1 MLLTKGE
8 TPAVTRIAPV
18 TARLALGAAL
28 ISVVAFGQVA
38 AHAQASGPV
47 IVSLTLNGVVDPF
60 TSDYITSNVARA
72 QANGAEAVLLTID
85 TPGGLGSSMNEITQ
99 SFLTS
104 SIPVIAY
111 VAPSGARAASAGA
124 FILLS
129 APVAAMAP
137 ATNVGASTPI
147 GLSGGDISGTL
158 GEKVRN
164 DAAASMRT
172 IEQTYGRN
180 ADLAETFVT
189 EAASI
194 TAEEALQNHV
204 IDLIAPSTQD
214 LLTQLDGRSVRLGNG
229 TDVTLRTAGAVL
241 QDQKMG
247 GFVDFLHTLLD
258 PNLAFIFFWIG
269 LGLIVLELIIPGH
282 VFSGTIGTILLILSI
297 ASFGLL
303 PVRFIGILFLIASVV
318 SFVIELKAP
327 GLGIWGALGLI
338 FLLLGGWFLYDRSG
352 GVSVSPWALLGV
364 AAFAGVF
371 FGIVVAAALKM
382 RHQPSIWNRSVVG
395 QEGVALAAGVGPKGG
410 VVRVASEEWRAV
422 APSGPI
428 EGGAKIR
435 VTSLDGLVLTVEPS
449 NGEHADLP
457 DASTTTS
464 STTPS
469 STTTSSTTA
478 PSTTAPSTNLE
489 GGTN

>member
-1 MLLTKGE
+1 MLLTEGE
-8 TPAVTRIAPV
+8 TPVVTRMATAI
-18 TARLALGAAL
+18 ARLLLGVTVLSVAAL
-28 ISVVAFGQVA
+28 GQVA
-38 AHAQASGPV
+38 AHAQTSGPV
-47 IVSLTLNGVVDPF
+47 IVSLTLDGVVDPF
-60 TSDYITSNVARA
+60 TADYITSNVARA
-72 QANGAEAVLLTID
+72 QADGAEAVLLRID
-85 TPGGLGSSMNEITQ
+85 TPGGLGSSMNQITQ

-104 SIPVIAY
+104 GIPVIAY

-180 ADLAETFVT
+180 ADVAETFVT

-194 TAEEALQNHV
+194 TAEEALQSHV
-204 IDLIAPSTQD
+204 IDLIAPSAQD
-214 LLTQLDGRSVRLGNG
+214 LLAQLDGTSVRLGDG
-229 TDVTLRTAGAVL
+229 THVTLHTTGAVL
-241 QDQKMG
+241 QDQTMG
-247 GFVDFLHTLLD
+247 GFVNFLHTLLD

-282 VFSGTIGTILLILSI
+282 IFSGTIGTILLILSI

-303 PVRFIGILFLIASVV
+303 PVRFIGVVLLIASVV
-318 SFVIELKAP
+318 CFVIELKAP
-327 GLGIWGALGLI
+327 GLGIWGALGLL

-352 GVSVSPWALLGV
+352 GVSVSPWALIGV
-364 AAFAGVF
+364 AAFASVF

-428 EGGAKIR
+428 EGGAPVR
-435 VTSLDGLVLTVEPS
+435 VISLDGLVLTVEPS
-449 NGEHADLP
+449 DGQHTNPP

-464 STTPS
+464 SSTAS
-469 STTTSSTTA
+469 STN
-478 PSTTAPSTNLE
+478 PE

>member
-1 MLLTKGE
+1 MEGAT
-8 TPAVTRIAPV
+8 TSVTRIAS
-18 TARLALGAAL
+18 TSARLLLGATL
-28 ISVVAFGQVA
+28 IWVAASGQVA
-38 AHAQASGPV
+38 AHAGTSAPV
-47 IVSLTLNGVVDPF
+47 IVSLTLSGVVDPF
-60 TSDYITSNVARA
+60 TADYITSNVARA
-72 QANGAEAVLLTID
+72 QADGAEAVLLRID
-85 TPGGLGSSMNEITQ
+85 TPGGLGSSMSEITQ

-104 SIPVIAY
+104 PIPVIAY

-172 IEQTYGRN
+172 IQQTYGRN

-189 EAASI
+189 DAASI
-194 TAEEALQNHV
+194 TAEEALQQKV
-204 IDLIAPSTQD
+204 IDLIARSTQD
-214 LLTQLDGRSVRLGNG
+214 LVAQLDGKDVRLGNG
-229 TDVTLRTAGAVL
+229 THVTLHTAGAVL
-241 QDQKMG
+241 QDHSMG
-247 GFVDFLHTLLD
+247 GFVDLLHNLLD

-282 VFSGTIGTILLILSI
+282 IFSGTIGTILLILSI

-318 SFVIELKAP
+318 CFVIELKAP
-327 GLGIWGALGLI
+327 GLGIWGALGLL

-352 GVSVSPWALLGV
+352 GVSVSPWALVGV

-371 FGIVVAAALKM
+371 FGIVVAAALRL
-382 RHQPSIWNRSVVG
+382 RHQPSIWSRSVVG

-428 EGGAKIR
+428 QGGAR
-435 VTSLDGLVLTVEPS
+435 VRVIALDGLVLTVEPS
-449 NGEHADLP
+449 AEHAEP
-457 DASTTTS
+457 EASTAASSSTTS
-464 STTPS
+464 SS
-469 STTTSSTTA
+469 TA
-478 PSTTAPSTNLE
+478 PSTDPE
-489 GGTN
+489 GGSN

>member
-1 MLLTKGE
+1 MEGAT
-8 TPAVTRIAPV
+8 TSVTRIAS
-18 TARLALGAAL
+18 TSARLLLGATL
-28 ISVVAFGQVA
+28 IWVAASGQVA
-38 AHAQASGPV
+38 AHAGTSGPV

-60 TSDYITSNVARA
+60 TADYITSNVARA
-72 QANGAEAVLLTID
+72 RADGAEAVLLTID

-104 SIPVIAY
+104 TIPVIAY

-172 IEQTYGRN
+172 IQQTYGRN

-189 EAASI
+189 DAASI
-194 TAEEALQNHV
+194 TAEEALQQKV
-204 IDLIAPSTQD
+204 INLIARSTQD
-214 LLTQLDGRSVRLGNG
+214 LVAQLDGKDVRLGNG
-229 TDVTLRTAGAVL
+229 THVTLHTAGAVL
-241 QDQKMG
+241 QDHSMG
-247 GFVDFLHTLLD
+247 GFVDFLHNLLD

-282 VFSGTIGTILLILSI
+282 IFSGTIGTILLILSI

-318 SFVIELKAP
+318 CFVIEL
-327 GLGIWGALGLI
+327 
-338 FLLLGGWFLYDRSG
+338 

-382 RHQPSIWNRSVVG
+382 RHQPSIWSRSVVG
-395 QEGVALAAGVGPKGG
+395 QEGVALSAGVGAKGG

-428 EGGAKIR
+428 QGGAR
-435 VTSLDGLVLTVEPS
+435 VRVIALDGLVLTVEPS
-449 NGEHADLP
+449 AEHAEP
-457 DASTTTS
+457 EASTAASSSTTS
-464 STTPS
+464 SS
-469 STTTSSTTA
+469 TA
-478 PSTTAPSTNLE
+478 PSTDPE
-489 GGTN
+489 GGSN

>member
-1 MLLTKGE
+1 MLLTEGE
-8 TPAVTRIAPV
+8 TPVVTRIASA

-28 ISVVAFGQVA
+28 ISVTVLGQVA
-38 AHAQASGPV
+38 AHAQATGPS

-60 TSDYITSNVARA
+60 TADYITSNVARA
-72 QANGAEAVLLTID
+72 QADGAEAVLLTID
-85 TPGGLGSSMNEITQ
+85 TPGGLGSSMDEITQ

-104 SIPVIAY
+104 TTPVIAY

-137 ATNVGASTPI
+137 GTNVGASTPI

-172 IEQTYGRN
+172 IQQTYGRN
-180 ADLAETFVT
+180 ADVAETFVT
-189 EAASI
+189 DAASI
-194 TAEEALQNHV
+194 TADEALQEDV
-204 IDLIAPSTQD
+204 IDLIAPTTQD
-214 LLTQLDGRSVRLGNG
+214 LLTQLDGTSVRLGNG
-229 TDVTLRTAGAVL
+229 TEVTLHTAGAVL
-241 QDQKMG
+241 QDQQMG

-258 PNLAFIFFWIG
+258 PNLAFIFFWVG

-303 PVRFIGILFLIASVV
+303 PVRFIGILLLIASVV
-318 SFVIELKAP
+318 CFVIELKAP
-327 GLGIWGALGLI
+327 GLGIWGALGLL

-352 GVSVSPWALLGV
+352 GVSVSPWALVGV

-371 FGIVVAAALKM
+371 FGIVVAAALRM
-382 RHQPSIWNRSVVG
+382 RHQPSIWSRSVIG
-395 QEGVALAAGVGPKGG
+395 QEGVALPAGVGPKGG
-410 VVRVASEEWRAV
+410 IVRVASEEWRAI

-428 EGGAKIR
+428 EGGAKVR

-449 NGEHADLP
+449 NGEHGNRP
-457 DASTTTS
+457 DAATTS
-464 STTPS
+464 STGS
-469 STTTSSTTA
+469 STTPARSTT
-478 PSTTAPSTNLE
+478 PE
-489 GGTN
+489 GGTT